1 MTIATVRAQFQTFLG
16 AVTGIAS
23 APAKMPASIKTAELP
38 LAYTHAGPGR
48 WMQGSIGQKQQIR
61 NMIVTVYVQPTAQGV
76 PVEQGYEACQPI
88 LEAIGDAFLDD
99 PTLSDV
105 VSTLQV
111 QENEMSDTGIIQL
124 LFGKVWYHG
133 FEITVPTKWRYT

>member
-1 MTIATVRAQFQTFLG
+1 MTIATVRARFQTFLG
-16 AVTGIAS
+16 EVTGINS
-23 APAKMPASIKTAELP
+23 APGKMPASLKTAQLP

-61 NMIVTVYVQPTAQGV
+61 NMIVVVYVQPVAQNI
-76 PVEQGYEACQPI
+76 PIEEGYAACEPI
-88 LEAIGDAFLDD
+88 LEAVGDAFLDD

-111 QENEMSDTGIIQL
+111 QENEMADTGIVVL
-124 LFGKVWYHG
+124 TFGGVQYHG
-133 FEITVPTKWRYT
+133 FEITVPAKWRYT